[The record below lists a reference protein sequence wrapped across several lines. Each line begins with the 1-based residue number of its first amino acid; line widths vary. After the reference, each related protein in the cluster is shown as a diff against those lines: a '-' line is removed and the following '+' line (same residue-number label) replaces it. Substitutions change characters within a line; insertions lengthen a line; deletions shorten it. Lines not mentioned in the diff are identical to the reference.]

1 MKIILIFFFF
11 LVSIF
16 AKEIS
21 FTKEEKEFI
30 RNHKPIKIAS
40 IKSYTPFSY
49 EKNNKKIGLTH
60 DLLDLISKKS
70 GLKFEKT
77 NGSWSTIF
85 KKFKNKE
92 VDIISEISYKKD
104 REAYT
109 VFTDPYYEVPIGIF
123 TNGLIKYEGIK
134 SLEGKRIGILKG
146 SFFIQ
151 TLKNIKNVEVV
162 ELESE
167 KEKLFYL
174 LNNQVDLIISN
185 AMAENYT
192 YNLMYKDIKL
202 SGFFESEQISK
213 EDLRFGIQKENKI
226 LSSIFLKTFNS
237 ISLTDMVQ
245 LKKDWIYS
253 NKNLYSKVYLTI
265 EEKNFI
271 ENNEI
276 KVGIESSK
284 PYIFFNEEK
293 NEIDGFYSDIFKL
306 VLDKTGLKVKYVKD
320 SWNNLLNS
328 FKEGKIDLL
337 PATFY
342 NKRREDFGLFT
353 KEYYKVKEYI
363 YTKSLNYNDLKNL
376 NNKKV
381 AIVKGYATIDKLK
394 KKFPDIQIVETE
406 SLAQSVSLALNESVD
421 ALIDYHLVV
430 ENFLFENAILDLKG
444 SPQDYLNA
452 ASVHYFS
459 KKEQPILNSIL
470 QKGLDSILKEEKD
483 KLYNSW
489 FTSGSILSSQNSK
502 TINEKKFIQK
512 HQKIRFRV
520 RSNRAPYEFENN
532 GEAAGLA
539 VDYVK
544 ESAKKMGLEVEFVIN
559 DDSVNDAFYHINN
572 VRKKY
577 DTLIYTVKNPDREKK
592 FSFGIEF
599 LSYPLMIITNKD
611 ADYVGSMNNLNNKTV
626 VLEKGFLTNNWI
638 KRDYP
643 KINIINAKDTKSA
656 LEMVNDNKDIT
667 YIGNL
672 GVANYLRVHDKKLE
686 NIKIAA
692 PSRYGDI
699 NYSFIAPK
707 EWPELASLL
716 SKGFKQIT
724 PTEHIKIQQKWFS
737 VQEIKQTDYSLIFK
751 TSIISLLIIIWIL
764 WWNRKLSKEKDKT
777 KKALDELQKAK
788 NLLEEKNK
796 EVLISQQFLESV
808 LDESPNP
815 IIIKDYNNKF
825 ILVNEALAKLYNTTK
840 ENLIGKDD
848 SLFLDDKGMANFYK
862 ENTRSVMDSGKTQ
875 IVYEDSKD
883 LKTGETKN
891 FMSIKKPFK
900 DTNGNQLILVIAND
914 ITEIKKLEAERLKN
928 QELIFQQSKTA
939 SMGEM
944 IGNIAH
950 QWRQPLSIIST
961 ASTGLIVEKELG
973 LLDDAKLVDTLK
985 SINEYTQHLSNTIET
1000 FREYIKDTKEFKEV
1014 ILQDRIKM
1022 AISIINASFS
1032 SNFIIIKTN
1041 IDTVEPIKIKLVL
1054 GELSEVLIN
1063 IFNNSKDVLKERK
1076 IRSPWVDVQLK
1087 KDKNK
1092 AIITIEDNGGG
1103 IDEKIIERIFE
1114 PYFTTKHQSQG
1125 TGLGLHMSYKIIT
1138 ESLKG
1143 SIYVKNT
1150 SNGAK
1155 FFIELPL

>member
-1 MKIILIFFFF
+1 MKIVLIFFF
-11 LVSIF
+11 LVVSIF

-21 FTKEEKEFI
+21 FTKEEKDFI
-30 RNHKPIKIAS
+30 KNHEPIKIAS
-40 IKSYTPFSY
+40 IKSYIPFSY
-49 EKNNKKIGLTH
+49 EKNNKKVGLTH

-70 GLKFEKT
+70 GLKFVKT
-77 NGSWSTIF
+77 NGSWSTIS

-104 REAYT
+104 REEYT
-109 VFTDPYYEVPIGIF
+109 VFTEPYYEVPIGIF

-151 TLKNIKNVEVV
+151 ILKNIKDVEVV

-174 LNNQVDLIISN
+174 INNQVDLIISN
-185 AMAENYT
+185 AMTENYT
-192 YNLMYKDIKL
+192 YNLMYKDVKL
-202 SGFFESEQISK
+202 SGFFENDQISK

-226 LSSIFLKTFNS
+226 LSSIFLKTFES
-237 ISLTDMVQ
+237 ISLTEMIQ

-253 NKNLYSKVYLTI
+253 NKNLYTKAYLTI

-271 ENNEI
+271 EDNLI

-284 PYIFFNEEK
+284 PYIFFNEKE
-293 NEIDGFYSDIFKL
+293 NDIDGFYSDIFKL
-306 VLDKTGLKVKYVKD
+306 VLEKTGLKVEYIKD

-328 FKEGKIDLL
+328 FKEGEIDLL

-342 NKRREDFGLFT
+342 NKKREEFGLFT

-376 NNKKV
+376 NNKKI

-394 KKFPDIQIVETE
+394 KKFPDIQIIETE

-444 SPQDYLNA
+444 TPQDYLNA

-459 KKEQPILNSIL
+459 KKNQPILNSIL
-470 QKGLDSILKEEKD
+470 QKGLDSILKEEKI

-489 FTSGSILSSQNSK
+489 FTASSVLSSQNSK
-502 TINEKKFIQK
+502 TINEKKFIEK
-512 HQKIRFRV
+512 HPLIRFRV
-520 RSNRAPYEFENN
+520 RPNRAPYEFEKN

-544 ESAKKMGLEVEFVIN
+544 ESAKKMGLEVEFVMNN
-559 DDSVNDAFYHINN
+559 DPIKDAFYNINN
-572 VRKKY
+572 NRKKY
-577 DTLIYTVKNPDREKK
+577 DTLIYSVKNPDRKK
-592 FSFGIEF
+592 EFSFGIEF
-599 LSYPLMIITNKD
+599 LSYPLMIITHKD
-611 ADYVGSMNNLNNKTV
+611 ANYIGSMNSLNNKTV
-626 VLEKGFLTNNWI
+626 VLEKGFLTNEWI

-643 KINIINAKDTKSA
+643 EINIINAKDTKSA
-656 LEMVNDNKDIT
+656 LEMVNANKDIT

-672 GVANYLRVHDKKLE
+672 GVANYLRVHDKLE

-692 PSRYGDI
+692 PSGYGDI
-699 NYSFIAPK
+699 NYSFVAPK

-724 PTEHIKIQQKWFS
+724 PTEHINIQQKWFS
-737 VQEIKQTDYSLIFK
+737 VQEIKQTDYSLIIK
-751 TSIISLLIIIWIL
+751 TSIISFLIIIWIL

-777 KKALDELQKAK
+777 KIALEELQKAK
-788 NLLEEKNK
+788 SLLEDKNK

-815 IIIKDYNNKF
+815 IIIKDYDNNF
-825 ILVNEALAKLYNTTK
+825 VLVNEALAKLYNTSK

-848 SLFLDDKGMANFYK
+848 SSFLEDKEMANFYK
-862 ENTRSVMDSGKTQ
+862 ENTRSVMDTGKTQ

-883 LKTGETKN
+883 LKTGEIKN

-900 DTNGNQLILVIAND
+900 DTNGNHLILVIAND

-961 ASTGLIVEKELG
+961 ASTGLIIEKELG
-973 LLDDAKLVDTLK
+973 VLDDSKLIDTLK

-1032 SNFIIIKTN
+1032 SNFIVIKTN
-1041 IDTVEPIKIKLVL
+1041 IENVEPIKIKLVL

-1076 IRSPWVDVQLK
+1076 IESPWVDVQLRRQ
-1087 KDKNK
+1087 KNK

>member
-1 MKIILIFFFF
+1 MKIVLLFFF
-11 LVSIF
+11 LFVSIF
-16 AKEIS
+16 AKELS
-21 FTKEEKEFI
+21 FTNEEIEFI
-30 RNHKPIKIAS
+30 KNHKPIKIAS
-40 IKSYTPFSY
+40 IKSYIPFSY
-49 EKNNKKIGLTH
+49 EKNNNKIGLTH

-104 REAYT
+104 REEYT
-109 VFTDPYYEVPIGIF
+109 VFTEPYYEVPIGVF
-123 TNGLIKYEGIK
+123 TNGLIKYEGKK

-151 TLKNIKNVEVV
+151 ILKDIKDVEIV

-185 AMAENYT
+185 AMTENYT
-192 YNLMYKDIKL
+192 YNLMYKDVKL
-202 SGFFESEQISK
+202 SGFFENEQISK

-226 LSSIFLKTFNS
+226 LSSIFLKTFES
-237 ISLTDMVQ
+237 ISLTEMIQ

-253 NKNLYSKVYLTI
+253 NKNLHTKAYLTI

-271 ENNEI
+271 EDNVI
-276 KVGIESSK
+276 KIGIESSK
-284 PYIFFNEEK
+284 PYIFFNEK
-293 NEIDGFYSDIFKL
+293 QNDIDGFYSDILKL
-306 VLDKTGLKVKYVKD
+306 VLEKTGLKVEYVKD
-320 SWNNLLNS
+320 SWHNLLTD
-328 FKEGKIDLL
+328 FKKGKIDLL

-342 NKRREDFGLFT
+342 DKKREDFGLFT

-363 YTKSLNYNDLKNL
+363 YTKLLNYKDLTNL

-381 AIVKGYATIDKLK
+381 AIVKGYATINKLK
-394 KKFPDIQIVETE
+394 KKFPNIQIVETD
-406 SLAQSVSLALNESVD
+406 SLAQSVSLALNEKVD

-444 SPQDYLNA
+444 TPQDYLNA
-452 ASVHYFS
+452 TSVHYFS

-470 QKGLDSILKEEKD
+470 QKGLDSILKEERT
-483 KLYNSW
+483 KLYNNW
-489 FTSGSILSSQNSK
+489 FSANSILSSQNLK
-502 TINEKKFIQK
+502 TIKEKKFIQNHPLIK
-512 HQKIRFRV
+512 FRV
-520 RSNRAPYEFENN
+520 RPNRAPYEFEKD
-532 GEAAGLA
+532 GKAAGLA
-539 VDYVK
+539 VDYVR
-544 ESAKKMGLEVEFVIN
+544 ESAKKMGFEVEFVVNN
-559 DDSVNDAFYHINN
+559 DPVKDAFYHINN
-572 VRKKY
+572 VREKY
-577 DTLIYTVKNPDREKK
+577 DTLVFTVKNPDREKE
-592 FSFGIEF
+592 FSFGIDF
-599 LSYPLMIITNKD
+599 LSYPLMIITHKD
-611 ADYVGSMNNLNNKTV
+611 ANYVGSMSSLNNKTV
-626 VLEKGFLTNNWI
+626 VLEEGFLTNKWI

-656 LEMVNDNKDIT
+656 LEMVNSNKDLT

-672 GVANYLRVHDKKLE
+672 GVANYLRVHDKLE
-686 NIKIAA
+686 NIKISA
-692 PSRYGDI
+692 PSGYGDV
-699 NYSFIAPK
+699 NFSFIAPK

-716 SKGFKQIT
+716 SKGFRQIA

-737 VQEIKQTDYSLIFK
+737 IQEVRNTDYSLIFK
-751 TSIISLLIIIWIL
+751 TSIILFLIIIWIL

-777 KKALDELQKAK
+777 KTALKELQKAK
-788 NLLEEKNK
+788 GLLEEKNK

-815 IIIKDYNNKF
+815 IIIKDHNNKF
-825 ILVNEALAKLYNTTK
+825 VLVNEALAKLYNTTK

-848 SLFLDDKGMANFYK
+848 SSFIDDKEMTNFYK
-862 ENTRSVMDSGKTQ
+862 ENVKNIFDSGKSQ

-883 LKTGETKN
+883 LKTGEIRN

-914 ITEIKKLEAERLKN
+914 ITEIKKLEAEKLKN

-961 ASTGLIVEKELG
+961 ASTGLVIEKELG
-973 LLDDAKLVDTLK
+973 VLDDNKLIDTLK
-985 SINEYTQHLSNTIET
+985 TINEYTQHLSNTIET
-1000 FREYIKDTKEFKEV
+1000 FRDYIKDTKEFKEV
-1014 ILQDRIKM
+1014 ILQDRIKV
-1022 AISIINASFS
+1022 AINIVNASFS
-1032 SNFIIIKTN
+1032 SNFIVIKTN
-1041 IDTVEPIKIKLVL
+1041 IETIEPIKIKLVL
-1054 GELSEVLIN
+1054 GELSEALIN
-1063 IFNNSKDVLKERK
+1063 ILNNSKDVLKERK
-1076 IRSPWVDVQLK
+1076 IKSPWVDVQLK
-1087 KDKNK
+1087 KQSNK
-1092 AIITIEDNGGG
+1092 AMITIEDNGGG
-1103 IDEKIIERIFE
+1103 VDEEIIERIFE